1 MAMSLQVQLRSA
13 LRRVRHGTA
22 LHGFVHP
29 NTRKRNWCD
38 NRQAQGQQGQQ
49 GQCGPHGPQAPH
61 GHRSAPQ
68 AGPPQC
74 LQRHSAH
81 AHRQAQGRQA
91 PHGPQAPHG
100 RRSAP
105 QAGPPHRFQ
114 RHSAHAHAHGAHKPY
129 RLVHLDGFVCR
140 HRFITGIAE
149 KGPQWHTPPDQ
160 PRASPPQCWRAPL
173 QASLPTCR
181 QPPLQATL
189 PIRWRAR
196 ANARHPAFPVVHP
209 PREGRYSAP
218 DG

>member
-1 MAMSLQVQLRSA
+1 MAMSLQVQLRPG
-13 LRRVRHGTA
+13 LRIVRHGTA

-29 NTRKRNWCD
+29 NTRKGNWCD
-38 NRQAQGQQGQQ
+38 NRQAQGQHGRQ
-49 GQCGPHGPQAPH
+49 GPHGPQAPHGHRSASQAGPLQCLQRYSGHAHAHGRQAPHGPQGPH

-74 LQRHSAH
+74 L
-81 AHRQAQGRQA
+81 
-91 PHGPQAPHG
+91 
-100 RRSAP
+100 
-105 QAGPPHRFQ
+105 Q

-160 PRASPPQCWRAPL
+160 AQASSPQCWRASL
-173 QASLPTCR
+173 QASPPTCR
-181 QPPLQATL
+181 RTPLQTTL

-209 PREGRYSAP
+209 PREGRHSAP